1 MDNAMNCKGDHVMAR
16 KRQRPAKGIHM
27 LIPDGSRIATG
38 VRRARP
44 VLRRAG
50 ARLAF
55 TLAVALGLVVGIGM
69 VGSAATA
76 TTTTISAVSG
86 TGCDGADAAICPEP
100 SVIGESYTVVFQVRP
115 ASNIGVSVDGT
126 VTVTDGEGHSCSK
139 TVDSGT
145 AGWPFFNGWQ
155 WDCSLT
161 SNSVGTKTLTATFV
175 PADPVIFSG
184 SLGTE
189 THEVVP
195 ATQVVVFG
203 SDTPLVVNETATGTV
218 LISGIPEN
226 YSSSPPTGTVHLSH
240 TGTGLITPTTYTLD
254 AIENGQFE
262 FTYTPWDVAVNP
274 HVITVTYDGD
284 GLYTPGSDTFDQ
296 GVVKRA
302 VDMDF
307 SMSVSEAYVSE
318 PVTLT
323 IHMEDDTTVGVPGSM
338 DGLQIVLSNGG
349 ANGVFSDS
357 TPTLN
362 ASGNCTVTYTPG
374 IGDAGTS
381 SAVTILTASY
391 LGSDVYQTAG
401 ASQQLTVNLR
411 PTQVT
416 VTGSSDILLVNQGY
430 GYTASVEEVDGLPG
444 TASSP
449 GGALAY
455 SSYLQTHGADAIIVP
470 IDMTAPSGSFTY
482 ACIGL
487 DGEAG
492 IDTVY
497 ADYTASDGVHA
508 NSSGLYGQ
516 GLQRRRTVTSVSG
529 SSTATGV
536 SYTVTVQ
543 EDPDNA
549 GTDAALSGDIHLL
562 EPDETPCTGL
572 VGPILVCGGT
582 IASTSPLVNVSVEYV
597 PSDRVHLSS
606 TASENIDRSDQ
617 FHPDEG
623 GDGTTGQFCTDG
635 CGTGGEDI
643 AQMIFDLN
651 AADVALAAVQM
662 GLDVAALVIDII
674 PDQVVTAGI
683 VVQTGV
689 TIPYSDIAAAIVAGS
704 SVAIEIARTAMT
716 TDLDGDGLPD
726 VVENTVTGTDYDK
739 WDTDGDGM
747 GDLDEI
753 EEAGG
758 FYGGSRR
765 PDPTNPDSDGDGL
778 SDGDEAGL
786 YNTSFCVAD
795 TDCDTVTD
803 GTEVATWSFPDIT
816 DHSDPLMQDTDGD
829 GLNDLLEIA
838 EGCPHVNDADSDD
851 DGLQDGHEDT
861 NRDGSITHTLGGT
874 GTPGS
879 GETDFCTADSDADGL
894 LDGEEEG
901 AFGAQVTPEGV
912 STVVGQAGAALAVTV
927 PALDSDTDDD
937 SLSDYDEIHLYQT
950 NPLDADTDNDTVSDA
965 DEVATWAY
973 ADSRDHSNPR
983 EDDTDGD
990 GITDNLEIAEGC
1002 NCDGT
1007 GTDGYVNDDDSDDDG
1022 LQDGRE
1028 FELFGTG
1035 ADVAAALGND
1045 GELHDDAICCLCD
1058 PDSDGDGYLDG
1069 EEDQTGTDPLDWDSD
1084 DDGLSDREERQ
1095 IYFTDP
1101 NNPDSDGDG
1110 AEGVLNERPAEGE
1123 CILDGYAGAT
1133 HAESITKY
1141 DCISGVSVTQ
1151 SVTFYTGVTLRSD
1164 GVEAITRTGQFPFD
1178 ALGDQSDP
1186 LQRDTDGD
1194 NIDDATEFVPGCGG
1208 CGAGTGGLYDGFVNN
1223 ADSDF
1228 DGLADYPDARKDV
1241 PAATLIDNKPSVRA
1255 WIAWPEPKDVDGF
1268 MGTSDAGLNDGEL
1281 DDDEISGICDAD
1293 SDGDG
1298 LLDGEEHQIGTD
1310 PYDWDTDD
1318 DGRSDREELTGG
1330 GPIPSD
1336 PEDFDTD
1343 DDGLGD
1349 GVEVYGTNP
1358 TNPLNADTDSDGLAD
1373 GGLFTPS
1380 AVAVID
1386 GSGTN
1391 PLVTAGVAN
1400 HPNPYGYGE
1409 DEDGDGA
1416 ITVGETNP
1424 NDYDTDDDA
1433 LSDGVEKLAYST
1445 SRQSSIPTTD
1455 MIGGAITVNYPPTG
1469 ATITYPDCS
1478 CLDPLDPD
1486 TDDDGLTDG
1495 VEDLNHDGNFD
1506 FNPSDFD
1513 FQDLLDGAPQP
1524 DPEETN
1530 PCDPDTDHDGL
1541 SDYDERNQPN
1551 PGVFYPFNPTNP
1563 LDYDSD
1569 NDYLSDGDEVT
1580 WICVDP
1586 GFNLDP
1592 DLDGVDEYY
1601 VMEALGGVLDPT
1613 NRDSDSDGYIDGLD
1627 PNPCYSWLLPIGVN
1641 EDDMTTDTDG
1651 DGFSDADEIAAGTD
1665 PENGEDYPA
1674 AFLADFDRDAA
1685 LDDAAWLE
1693 DYDGDGIVDSVAID
1707 LDLDGLVDARIL
1719 LVPQRDV
1726 VMVDEDDDGDV
1737 DDARITVV
1745 YAFANGRYVQPRVTV
1760 RLLDVDSDL
1769 VIDGAEFAD

>member
-1 MDNAMNCKGDHVMAR
+1 MKIWLSGRVCESPSRAQSTER
-16 KRQRPAKGIHM
+16 RPQ
-27 LIPDGSRIATG
+27 
-38 VRRARP
+38 RRAYS
-44 VLRRAG
+44 AWG
-50 ARLAF
+50 
-55 TLAVALGLVVGIGM
+55 VACCIAILF
-69 VGSAATA
+69 
-76 TTTTISAVSG
+76 AVSG
-86 TGCDGADAAICPEP
+86 VAADTTSVSLTFDPEP
-100 SVIGESYTVVFQVRP
+100 VCAGGSVTCSVTVTNTAGTPNNGTPQGTVSFSSDGPGSFGYLTRTLSGGSCTTVYVP
-115 ASNIGVSVDGT
+115 SSAEGSPHTITATYSPSDGSVDGWETSSQDEDLT
-126 VTVTDGEGHSCSK
+126 VNWCV
-139 TVDSGT
+139 
-145 AGWPFFNGWQ
+145 
-155 WDCSLT
+155 
-161 SNSVGTKTLTATFV
+161 
-175 PADPVIFSG
+175 
-184 SLGTE
+184 
-189 THEVVP
+189 EVNVM
-195 ATQVVVFG
+195 G
-203 SDTPLVVNETATGTV
+203 SDTPLVVGDTATVEVNVTDT
-218 LISGIPEN
+218 SGVGPV
-226 YSSSPPTGTVHLSH
+226 PTGSVSFSDDAGSYGTFDHSSRALDPAGRCTVEYTVHGIDGGDTVQRITANYGGDTNYAPASSYFDQTVIKRDADIGIEMIPSTAYVMQEITISIHVVDDTTAGTPGDLSSESV
-240 TGTGLITPTTYTLD
+240 TLTSD
-254 AIENGQFE
+254 NANGWFE
-262 FTYTPWDVAVNP
+262 SESPGDPYVASLN
-274 HVITVTYDGD
+274 GD
-284 GLYTPGSDTFDQ
+284 GACTVLYTPGPYEDGTTTISVALDSSEVYTSSAASKQVEVLLRPTETTVEIDDVDLLVYEQTFFTVKVTDLIGGGAAPLGTIDIDTTLPGADL
-296 GVVKRA
+296 A
-302 VDMDF
+302 PDF
-307 SMSVSEAYVSE
+307 TSLPTPAETTYTSAGRTEWDYSYLRVGIDADGIDYD
-318 PVTLT
+318 TLT
-323 IHMEDDTTVGVPGSM
+323 
-338 DGLQIVLSNGG
+338 
-349 ANGVFSDS
+349 
-357 TPTLN
+357 
-362 ASGNCTVTYTPG
+362 CTYTPNDG
-374 IGDAGTS
+374 IHT
-381 SAVTILTASY
+381 
-391 LGSDVYQTAG
+391 GSDGRYGVSVG
-401 ASQQLTVNLR
+401 RR
-411 PTQVT
+411 PTEVT
-416 VTGSSDILLVNQGY
+416 VSCFSSSDTGFIVQ
-430 GYTASVEEVDGLPG
+430 ASVEETD
-444 TASSP
+444 
-449 GGALAY
+449 
-455 SSYLQTHGADAIIVP
+455 
-470 IDMTAPSGSFTY
+470 
-482 ACIGL
+482 GL
-487 DGEAG
+487 DGLESVPQGTFVMLDGQSLDEEVVGAAPG
-492 IDTVY
+492 PALITIDT
-497 ADYTASDGVHA
+497 DLPIASPTITYKA
-508 NSSGLYGQ
+508 NDRIHMTSSG
-516 GLQRRRTVTSVSG
+516 TP
-529 SSTATGV
+529 
-536 SYTVTVQ
+536 
-543 EDPDNA
+543 EDPC
-549 GTDAALSGDIHLL
+549 TRDI
-562 EPDETPCTGL
+562 TP
-572 VGPILVCGGT
+572 
-582 IASTSPLVNVSVEYV
+582 
-597 PSDRVHLSS
+597 PS
-606 TASENIDRSDQ
+606 
-617 FHPDEG
+617 
-623 GDGTTGQFCTDG
+623 GDGTDGSLCTDG
-635 CGTGGEDI
+635 CGSGGTDI
-643 AQMIFDLN
+643 YNIVETLN
-651 AADVALAAVQM
+651 AEVIGLKAIQL
-662 GLDVAALVIDII
+662 GLD
-674 PDQVVTAGI
+674 
-683 VVQTGV
+683 
-689 TIPYSDIAAAIVAGS
+689 AAAIVASLIPDPVWTTGI
-704 SVAIEIARTAMT
+704 VFETGTEIPLKDIVTAIFDGTNILLEIAIMAME
-716 TDLDGDGLPD
+716 TDIDGDGLPD
-726 VVENTVTGTDYDK
+726 VVERHTTMTDPNVVDS
-739 WDTDGDGM
+739 DGDGL
-747 GDLDEI
+747 DDYDEI
-753 EEAGG
+753 AEAGG

-765 PDPTNPDSDGDGL
+765 PNPNNADSDGDGL

-795 TDCDTVTD
+795 TDCDTETD
-803 GTEVATWSFPDIT
+803 GTEVATWSFADIT
-816 DHSDPLMQDTDGD
+816 DHSDPLIQDTDGD
-829 GLNDLLEIA
+829 GLNDTLEIA

-861 NRDGSITHTLGGT
+861 NRDGAIVQTLGGT
-874 GTPGS
+874 GTQGS

-901 AFGAQVTPEGV
+901 TFGAQVTPEGV

-937 SLSDYDEIHLYQT
+937 SLSDYDEVHLYQT

-965 DEVATWAY
+965 DEIATWAY

-990 GITDNLEIAEGC
+990 GITDNLEIVEGC

-1045 GELHDDAICCLCD
+1045 GELHDDTICCLCD

-1110 AEGVLNERPAEGE
+1110 AEGILNERPAEGE
-1123 CILDGYAGAT
+1123 CVLDGYAGAT

-1151 SVTFYTGVTLRSD
+1151 AVTFYTGVTLRSD

-1228 DGLADYPDARKDV
+1228 DGLADYPDAKKDV
-1241 PAATLIDNKPSVRA
+1241 PAATLIDNKPPVRA
-1255 WIAWPEPKDVDGF
+1255 WIVWPELKDVDGF
-1268 MGTSDAGLNDGEL
+1268 MGTLDGGLNDGEL

-1298 LLDGEEHQIGTD
+1298 LLDGEEYQIGTD

-1318 DGRSDREELTGG
+1318 DGRNDGEELTGG

-1336 PEDFDTD
+1336 PADFDTD

-1373 GGLFTPS
+1373 GGLSTPS

-1416 ITVGETNP
+1416 ITTGETNP

-1445 SRQSSIPTTD
+1445 SRQASIPTTD
-1455 MIGGAITVNYPPTG
+1455 MIGGTITVNYPPTG

-1551 PGVFYPFNPTNP
+1551 PSVFYPFNPTNP
-1563 LDYDSD
+1563 LDHDSD
-1569 NDYLSDGDEVT
+1569 NDYLSDGDEVA
-1580 WICVDP
+1580 WVCVDP

-1592 DLDGVDEYY
+1592 DLDGIDEYY
-1601 VMEALGGVLDPT
+1601 IMEALGGVLDPT

-1627 PNPCYSWLLPIGVN
+1627 PNPCYSWLLPIGVH
-1641 EDDMTTDTDG
+1641 EDDMTEDGDG
-1651 DGFSDADEIAAGTD
+1651 DGFCDADEIAAGTD
-1665 PENGEDYPA
+1665 PEDAGSYPA
-1674 AFLADFDRDAA
+1674 VFIGDFDRDMGV
-1685 LDDAAWLE
+1685 DDAAWLE
-1693 DYDGDGIVDSVAID
+1693 DYDGDGNVDSVAID
-1707 LDLDGLVDARIL
+1707 LALDALVDARIL

-1726 VMVDEDDDGDV
+1726 VMVDADGDGAA

-1760 RLLDVDSDL
+1760 TLIDWDYDF
-1769 VIDGAEFAD
+1769 VIDQIEFAD

>member
-1 MDNAMNCKGDHVMAR
+1 MPPSETR
-16 KRQRPAKGIHM
+16 
-27 LIPDGSRIATG
+27 TG
-38 VRRARP
+38 TA
-44 VLRRAG
+44 
-50 ARLAF
+50 ARLGL
-55 TLAVALGLVVGIGM
+55 TLVFSLALLLGIGIL
-69 VGSAATA
+69 GFAQTA
-76 TTTTISAVSG
+76 TTTSISAVSG

-100 SVIGESYTVVFQVRP
+100 SMVGEPYTVVFQVRP

-126 VTVTDGEGHSCSK
+126 ITVTDGEGHSCSK
-139 TVDSGT
+139 TVNSGS
-145 AGWPFFNGWQ
+145 AGWPFYNGWQ
-155 WDCSLT
+155 WQCDLT
-161 SNSVGTKTLTATFV
+161 TYSVGTKTITATFV
-175 PADPVIFSG
+175 PAAPATFSG
-184 SLGTE
+184 SVGTAS
-189 THEVVP
+189 HDVLP
-195 ATQVVVFG
+195 ATQVVVFV
-203 SDTPLVVNETATGTV
+203 SDTPLVVNDTATGTV
-218 LISGIPEN
+218 TVSGVPQN
-226 YSSSPPTGTVHLSH
+226 DPSSAPTGTVQLSH
-240 TGTGLITPTTYTLD
+240 TGNGTLTPSSYTLD
-254 AIENGQFE
+254 GTENGQFE
-262 FTYTPWDVAVNP
+262 FTYTPLDAALSP
-274 HVITVTYDGD
+274 HVITATYNGD
-284 GLYTPGSDTFDQ
+284 SVYAGTDDTFEQ
-296 GVVKRA
+296 VVIKRDA
-302 VDMDF
+302 DILLDLDSHALYPGQTVALDRDA
-307 SMSVSEAYVSE
+307 AYVGQQVQIS
-318 PVTLT
+318 V
-323 IHMEDDTTVGVPGSM
+323 HVDDDTTAGTPGTLDGVEIALD
-338 DGLQIVLSNGG
+338 DGGK
-349 ANGVFSDS
+349 NGVFSDD
-357 TPTLN
+357 TPALD
-362 ASGNCTVTYTPG
+362 ASGNCTVTYVPG
-374 IGDAGTS
+374 AGDAGST
-381 SAVTILTASY
+381 VITAT
-391 LGSDVYQTAG
+391 LAGSDVFMENA
-401 ASQQLTVNLR
+401 ASQTLGVELR
-411 PTQVT
+411 PTSVT
-416 VTGSSDILLVNQGY
+416 VQGSSDILLVNEGWM
-430 GYTASVEEVDGLPG
+430 YTVTVEDVAEPGPALPIIGLV
-444 TASSP
+444 TYSAYL
-449 GGALAY
+449 GGDATLVPAF
-455 SSYLQTHGADAIIVP
+455 GA
-470 IDMTAPSGSFTY
+470 APSSTFVY
-482 ACIGL
+482 ACTGL

-492 IDTVY
+492 IDTIY
-497 ADYTASDGVHA
+497 ADFTAGDGIHA
-508 NSSGLYGQ
+508 DSSGLYGQ
-516 GLQRRRTVTSVSG
+516 GLQRRPTVTSVSG
-529 SSTATGV
+529 ASTATGV
-536 SYTVTVQ
+536 AYTVTVQ

-582 IASTSPLVNVSVEYV
+582 ITSTSPLVNVSVEYI
-597 PSDRVHLSS
+597 PTDRVHLSS
-606 TASENIDRSDQ
+606 TDSENIDRSDQ
-617 FHPDEG
+617 FNPDQG
-623 GDGTTGQFCTDG
+623 GDGTTGANCTDG
-635 CGTGGEDI
+635 CGTGGVDI
-643 AQMIFDLN
+643 AQMIYDLN
-651 AADVALAAVQM
+651 ASDVALAAVQM
-662 GLDVAALVIDII
+662 GLDVATLVLDII

-704 SVAIEIARTAMT
+704 SIAIEIARTAMT

-726 VVENTVTGTDYDK
+726 VVENTVTGTSQSE

-765 PDPTNPDSDGDGL
+765 PDPNNPDSDGDGL

-795 TDCDTVTD
+795 TDCDTETD
-803 GTEVATWSFPDIT
+803 GTEVATWSFADIL
-816 DHSDPLMQDTDGD
+816 DHSDPLIQDTDGD
-829 GLNDLLEIA
+829 GLNDTLEIA

-851 DGLQDGHEDT
+851 DGLQDGHEDS
-861 NRDGSITHTLGGT
+861 NRDGTITHTLGAT
-874 GTPGS
+874 GTQGS

-901 AFGAQVTPEGV
+901 TFGAQVTPEGV
-912 STVVGQAGAALAVTV
+912 STIVGQAGAALAATV
-927 PALDSDTDDD
+927 PALDTDTDDD
-937 SLSDYDEIHLYQT
+937 SLSDYDEVHLYQT
-950 NPLDADTDNDTVSDA
+950 NPLDADTDNDTISDG
-965 DEVATWAY
+965 DEVATWSY

-990 GITDNLEIAEGC
+990 GITDNLEIVEGC

-1035 ADVAAALGND
+1035 ADVAAAVGND
-1045 GELHDDAICCLCD
+1045 GELHDDTICCLCD

-1110 AEGVLNERPAEGE
+1110 AEGILNERPAEGE

-1133 HAESITKY
+1133 HVESITKY

-1151 SVTFYTGVTLRSD
+1151 AVTFYTGVTLRSD

-1208 CGAGTGGLYDGFVNN
+1208 CGAGTGGLYDGYVNN

-1228 DGLADYPDARKDV
+1228 DGLADYPDAKKDV
-1241 PAATLIDNKPSVRA
+1241 PAATLIDNKPPVRA

-1268 MGTSDAGLNDGEL
+1268 MGTLDAGLNDGEL

-1318 DGRSDREELTGG
+1318 DGRNDGEELTGG

-1336 PEDFDTD
+1336 PADFDTD

-1349 GVEVYGTNP
+1349 GVEVYGANP

-1416 ITVGETNP
+1416 ISAGETNP

-1486 TDDDGLTDG
+1486 TDDDGLPDG

-1551 PGVFYPFNPTNP
+1551 PSVFYPFNPTNP

-1569 NDYLSDGDEVT
+1569 NDYLSDGEEVA
-1580 WICVDP
+1580 WVCVDP

-1601 VMEALGGVLDPT
+1601 VMEALGDVLDPT

-1627 PNPCYSWLLPIGVN
+1627 PNPCYSWLLPIGVH
-1641 EDDMTTDTDG
+1641 EDDMTEDADG

-1665 PENGEDYPA
+1665 PEDAGDYPA
-1674 AFLADFDRDAA
+1674 AFIGDFDRDMGV
-1685 LDDAAWLE
+1685 DDAAWLE
-1693 DYDGDGIVDSVAID
+1693 DYDGDGNVDSVAID
-1707 LDLDGLVDARIL
+1707 LALDGLVDARIL

-1726 VMVDEDDDGDV
+1726 MMVDADEDGAA
-1737 DDARITVV
+1737 DDARITVT
-1745 YAFANGRYVQPRVTV
+1745 YAFSNGRYVQPRVTV
-1760 RLLDVDSDL
+1760 TLIDWDYDF
-1769 VIDGAEFAD
+1769 VIDRIEFAD